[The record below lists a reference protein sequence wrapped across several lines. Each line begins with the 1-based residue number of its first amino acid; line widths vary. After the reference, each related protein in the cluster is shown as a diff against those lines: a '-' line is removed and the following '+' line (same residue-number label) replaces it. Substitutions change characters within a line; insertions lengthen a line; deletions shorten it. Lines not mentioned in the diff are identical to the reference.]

1 MIDRLAAVGA
11 RPRQAIL
18 ALLLALLFLPPFL
31 GTNSY
36 VLHVLSLAWI
46 GAIAALGVNVATGI
60 AGQIVLGQAALMG
73 FGAYGTGIAMLR
85 LDLPW
90 WLALPLAILLTGVVG
105 WLLGL
110 VSVRIRGHYLAITTL
125 ALNEI
130 FRLVTL
136 NEEWLTGG
144 PMGLRDIPHA
154 SFPALGSSIAAQ
166 LYVPLL
172 LSALAVYALVL
183 RIFRTRLG
191 RDLRA
196 VRDDEMAAESL
207 GVPLPRTKTI
217 AFVVCGMLGAL
228 AGGLYVMLVG
238 FISPNNFTILESV
251 RLLLMAV
258 VGGLGSVAG
267 TFLGAIAVTTLPEM
281 LRGLETY
288 YQAAFGVTV
297 LLILLL
303 APRGLSVIADWLV
316 APWGPGFGAKPR
328 SRDDGGVVAIPALP
342 SSVAK
347 VLPAGGAL
355 LEITG
360 ATKRFGGVT
369 ALSDVGFTVG
379 CGEIVGLI
387 GPNGSGKS
395 TLINACAGLVG
406 LDAGEIRLD
415 GKPLTCLR
423 TWDIHAQGVSRIFQ
437 NVRLWES
444 MTVLENV
451 MLPHQA
457 SRRGNVLGAVVGGPS
472 LVAAEAEAREAA
484 LAALAQVG
492 LTVLADRR
500 ASELS
505 FGQSRLVE
513 IARAIV
519 SRPRL
524 LLLDEP
530 AAGLRG
536 GLIMELSEVM
546 RRLRDQGMAI
556 LVVEHRV
563 RLVMSM
569 CDRVVVLNL
578 GEKIAD
584 GLPSVVAR
592 DPQVVDAYLGGRV
605 EPEGKAA

>member
-1 MIDRLAAVGA
+1 MIERLNAVGA
-11 RPRQAIL
+11 GPRKAIL
-18 ALLLALLFLPPFL
+18 ALLLLLLLLPPFL
-31 GTNSY
+31 GFNTY
-36 VLHVLSLAWI
+36 ALHVLNLSWI

-73 FGAYGTGIAMLR
+73 FGAYATGISMLR
-85 LDLPW
+85 FDLPW
-90 WLALPLAILLTGVVG
+90 WLALPLAILLTGIVG

-110 VSVRIRGHYLAITTL
+110 VSMRIRGHYLAITTL
-125 ALNEI
+125 GLNEI
-130 FRLVTL
+130 FRLVAL

-154 SFPALGSSIAAQ
+154 SFPMLGANLSTQFYI
-166 LYVPLL
+166 PLL
-172 LSALAVYALVL
+172 LTALAVYALTL

-217 AFVVCGMLGAL
+217 AFVVCGVFGAL

-267 TFLGAIAVTTLPEM
+267 TFLGAIAVTTLPEI

-288 YQAAFGVTV
+288 YQAAFGIAV

-303 APRGLSVIADWLV
+303 APRGLSVVADWLV
-316 APWGPGFGAKPR
+316 APWLPGFGARPR
-328 SRDDGGVVAIPALP
+328 SRDDGGIAAIPAVPP
-342 SSVAK
+342 SAEK
-347 VLPAGGAL
+347 VAGGGTL
-355 LEITG
+355 LEIAG

-369 ALSDVGFTVG
+369 ALDKVSFTVNR
-379 CGEIVGLI
+379 GEIVGLI

-395 TLINACAGLVG
+395 TLINACAGLVR

-415 GKPLTCLR
+415 GKVISGSA
-423 TWDIHAQGVSRIFQ
+423 TWDVHAAGVSRIFQ

-457 SRRGNVLGAVVGGPS
+457 SRRGGLASAVVGGPS
-472 LVAAEAEAREAA
+472 LVAAEAASREAA
-484 LAALAQVG
+484 MAALEQVG
-492 LTVLADRR
+492 MAGLADRR
-500 ASELS
+500 AGELS

-546 RRLRDQGMAI
+546 QRLRDQGMAI

-578 GEKIAD
+578 GQKIAD
-584 GLPSVVAR
+584 GLPAAVAR

-605 EPEGKAA
+605 EPEDKAA

>member
-1 MIDRLAAVGA
+1 MIERLNAVGA
-11 RPRQAIL
+11 GPRK
-18 ALLLALLFLPPFL
+18 ALLAAFLLLLFLPPFL
-31 GTNSY
+31 GLNIY
-36 VLHVLSLAWI
+36 VLHVLNLSWI
-46 GAIAALGVNVATGI
+46 AAIAALGVNVATGI

-73 FGAYGTGIAMLR
+73 FGAYATGISMLR
-85 LDLPW
+85 FDLPW
-90 WLALPLAILLTGVVG
+90 WLALPFAVLLTGAVG

-125 ALNEI
+125 GLNEI

-154 SFPALGSSIAAQ
+154 SFPMLGANLSTQ
-166 LYVPLL
+166 FYVPLL
-172 LSALAVYALVL
+172 LAALAVYALTL

-196 VRDDEMAAESL
+196 IRDDEMAAESL

-217 AFVVCGMLGAL
+217 AFVVCGVFGAL

-267 TFLGAIAVTTLPEM
+267 TFLGAIAVTTLPEI

-288 YQAAFGVTV
+288 YQAAFGIAV
-297 LLILLL
+297 LLILLM

-316 APWGPGFGAKPR
+316 APWLPGFGARPR
-328 SRDDGGVVAIPALP
+328 SRDDGGIAAIPA
-342 SSVAK
+342 V
-347 VLPAGGAL
+347 PASTGEPAPTGGML
-355 LEITG
+355 LEIQG

-369 ALSDVGFTVG
+369 ALDGVSFSVDR
-379 CGEIVGLI
+379 GEIVGLI

-395 TLINACAGLVG
+395 TLINACAGLVR

-415 GKPLTCLR
+415 GSVISR
-423 TWDIHAQGVSRIFQ
+423 SATWDVHAAGVSRIFQ

-457 SRRGNVLGAVVGGPS
+457 SRQGSVLGAVAGGPS
-472 LVAAEAEAREAA
+472 LAAAEAQSREAA
-484 LAALAQVG
+484 TAALEQVG
-492 LTVLADRR
+492 MAGLADRR

-519 SRPRL
+519 SKPRL

-546 RRLRDQGMAI
+546 QRLRDQGMAI

-578 GEKIAD
+578 GQKIAD
-584 GLPSVVAR
+584 GLPAAVAR

-605 EPEGKAA
+605 EAEDKAA